1 MKANVKATPLLVT
14 HVPPCTM
21 ASLHGDVALAVNERV
36 RPILDLIDDLR
47 KIGVQKDL
55 PIRKSLQRTVK
66 VIATNKRRFSNKLTL
81 CLFAPL
87 LPPLQHRS
95 R

>member
-1 MKANVKATPLLVT
+1 
-14 HVPPCTM
+14 M
-21 ASLHGDVALAVNERV
+21 ASFAGDVALAVNERV

-55 PIRKSLQRTVK
+55 PIRKLLHRTAGCVRLMMQPK
-66 VIATNKRRFSNKLTL
+66 CKPTRDAFPNKLTL
-81 CLFAPL
+81 GLFARL